1 MMVYGIR
8 VNSPS
13 MELNHETNID
23 CNYDCHPLWLYY
35 WIFSRQREVYSYFS
49 VGNNRDNVICVSSIR
64 YEIYGL
70 LHGSVVVA

>member
-1 MMVYGIR
+1 
-8 VNSPS
+8 

-23 CNYDCHPLWLYY
+23 YNYDYYPLWLYY
-35 WIFSRQREVYSYFS
+35 WIFSRQGEAFSYFS

-64 YEIYGL
+64 CEIYGL